1 MPEGVM
7 ETAVVQAL
15 LVSLLSGDATLQAA
29 CGSRIYQDFAPEVDP
44 ATGQPPLFPILV
56 FSLQSSRDTLGNS
69 AQRIQSRPVFLVKV
83 IGERSGT
90 AALFPL
96 VNRIDALLN
105 RTDYATVR
113 IAGVDYS
120 VGGSYRQRG
129 ISYKEVSRSGIDYYH
144 CGGLYEFFV

>member
-15 LVSLLSGDATLQAA
+15 IVSLLSGDATLSAA
-29 CGSRIYQDFAPEVDP
+29 CGNRIYQDFAPQGDP
-44 ATGQPPLFPILV
+44 ATGNPPAFPVLI
-56 FSLQSSRDTLGNS
+56 FGLQSTRDTLGNS
-69 AQRIQSRPVFLVKV
+69 AQRIQSRPVFLIKV
-83 IGERSGT
+83 VGERSGT

-96 VNRIDALLN
+96 VNRIDALFN
-105 RTDYATVR
+105 RTDYATVT
-113 IAGVDYS
+113 INGTAYS

-129 ISYKEVSRSGIDYYH
+129 VSYKELSRNGVDYYH